1 MQDFASW
8 GASGRNLGDEVIY
21 YRRPVDGEHN
31 AGWITHADSISG
43 TKFRD
48 FVSRGFEPLMKYGRI
63 NSKVNEAKGWG
74 IWEPILSH
82 PDGPAEFPLEQ
93 IVISRWYKPKSRGG
107 ECPIPTRFPQL
118 LGVKIVEYKCPE
130 CSRAPFPEL
139 KKDGVVLVS
148 AVADLGN
155 HLRIMHKW
163 DRLSLLG
170 YGDRVGIDFNAI
182 DARTDIVYEYE
193 AEAEEEAAEE
203 ETAGF
208 EVETKEIHDCP
219 RCDWKPKAKG
229 KSPAQGLRMHLRTA
243 HPEPVPA

>member
-8 GASGRNLGDEVIY
+8 GATGRNLGDEVIY

-31 AGWITHADSISG
+31 AGWITHGDSISG
-43 TKFRD
+43 TKFKD
-48 FVSRGFEPLMKYGRI
+48 MVSRGFEPLMKYGSI
-63 NSKVNEAKGWG
+63 NTKANEARGWG

-93 IVISRWYKPKSRGG
+93 IVISRWYKPDQ
-107 ECPIPTRFPQL
+107 CPVPTVRFPQL
-118 LGVKIVEYKCPE
+118 RGVKIVEYRCPE
-130 CSRAPFPEL
+130 CSRPPFPEL
-139 KKDGVVLVS
+139 KKDDAVLVS
-148 AVADLGN
+148 AVGSLGN

-193 AEAEEEAAEE
+193 DVGEAETVEPD
-203 ETAGF
+203 F
-208 EVETKEIHDCP
+208 EVETAGGSA
-219 RCDWKPKAKG
+219 CDECSWVAKPNAKRP
-229 KSPAQGLRMHLRTA
+229 KQALAMHKREHQA
-243 HPEPVPA
+243 VSV